1 MRCFL
6 AIELSE
12 EARNAVAGLRDRLR
26 RAGANASWPRP
37 ENLHLTLRFLGE
49 MDEECQA
56 AIAARLRESLAT
68 LQSPALLVRGTGAF
82 PNVRKPSV
90 VWVGIESPGN
100 ALAAV
105 QDACEQA
112 AQAIGL
118 KAEKKAFRPH
128 ITLARLREPYRA
140 GRLVRALETDSG
152 FFGGEFTA
160 SNVTLFSSTLTP
172 QGAVYA
178 PLEHF
183 PLRILGDIR
192 HE

>member
-12 EARNAVAGLRDRLR
+12 ETRSAVAGLRERLR

-37 ENLHLTLRFLGE
+37 ENLHLTLRFLG
-49 MDEECQA
+49 DIDDTQQTG
-56 AIAARLRESLAT
+56 IARRIREPLSALH
-68 LQSPALLVRGTGAF
+68 SPELIVRGTGAF
-82 PNVRKPSV
+82 PNLRKPAV
-90 VWVGIESPGN
+90 IWVGIESPGS

-112 AQAIGL
+112 ARAIGL
-118 KAEKKAFRPH
+118 DAEKKVFRPH

-140 GRLVRALETDSG
+140 GGLVRALEAESG

-172 QGAVYA
+172 QGAVYT

-183 PLRILGDIR
+183 LLRIPGDI
-192 HE
+192 